1 MKVDTIRSTDNPET
15 LVCQTARGDYFD
27 GYVADASVDELMDGV
42 EHDEADMQ
50 MGVKALLYK
59 QNVVHGL
66 DSDLQSVFDDRD
78 ITEDDLVDWLEQTD
92 KISDVVAT
100 QEAKKASLVRRL
112 FRREHW
118 GPFEHPQI
126 TIAFKG
132 VSRSLMAQLTRHR
145 HVSFDIQSQRYVDF
159 SYKDDPVATPP
170 SLVAD
175 QHMTRDDGV
184 VAVDGYESLFNDT
197 VGDAVEAYEQMVDD
211 DVPAEDARYVLPI
224 GTKVNGTMS
233 MNLRTMLHVANMREK
248 ANAQHEIREFTTEVI
263 DTCLKEWA
271 PMVYWLW
278 REHGPLPESP

>member
-1 MKVDTIRSTDNPET
+1 
-15 LVCQTARGDYFD
+15 
-27 GYVADASVDELMDGV
+27 
-42 EHDEADMQ
+42 
-50 MGVKALLYK
+50 
-59 QNVVHGL
+59 
-66 DSDLQSVFDDRD
+66 
-78 ITEDDLVDWLEQTD
+78 
-92 KISDVVAT
+92 
-100 QEAKKASLVRRL
+100 
-112 FRREHW
+112 
-118 GPFEHPQI
+118 
-126 TIAFKG
+126 
-132 VSRSLMAQLTRHR
+132 MAQLTRHR

-159 SYKDDPVATPP
+159 SYKDDPVTTPP
-170 SLVAD
+170 SLVSD

-184 VAVDGYESLFNDT
+184 VEVDGYEDLFETT
-197 VGDAVEAYEQMVDD
+197 VGDAVDAYEQMVDD